1 MAIVAASY
9 VSIQALG
16 VLVAGLGLVVA
27 VGWPQLSGI
36 PARRSQS
43 AVIGAAAVIACAGS
57 VTVSGPAYMIW
68 FPAAVALGVGAVFV
82 IQLLRGTGQSHR
94 LESILSSSAG
104 VFAVSLGAG
113 WVAADRLAL
122 NAADSPLTLVAGLSL
137 LLAFAASLLPWRTAV
152 TAPLGAVA
160 AALAGPVVALF
171 REDLPVVATA
181 LIGGVLAVAVVAATR
196 LVRAHPTP
204 VSLAAAA
211 TLGITPVLAVGS
223 VVYYLDKLLLS

>member
-1 MAIVAASY
+1 
-9 VSIQALG
+9 
-16 VLVAGLGLVVA
+16 
-27 VGWPQLSGI
+27 
-36 PARRSQS
+36 
-43 AVIGAAAVIACAGS
+43 
-57 VTVSGPAYMIW
+57 MIW